1 MKLYKK
7 LSELWEKA
15 SMHAQKWILIESKV
29 LKEIPEEDKTME
41 VNFKY
46 GCEFP
51 SVKTFGILWNAKE
64 DVFTFKEARAPFYKE
79 SEYSKRNFLKNIA
92 TLFNLFGFLSPYVVQ
107 GKALL
112 QKIWMTGLDLD
123 EVVENIRNIM
133 NLS

>member
-51 SVKTFGILWNAKE
+51 SVKRNAKE
-64 DVFTFKEARAPFYKE
+64 DVFTFKEARAPFCVK
-79 SEYSKRNFLKNIA
+79 KVNIA
-92 TLFNLFGFLSPYVVQ
+92 NETS
-107 GKALL
+107 
-112 QKIWMTGLDLD
+112 
-123 EVVENIRNIM
+123 
-133 NLS
+133 